1 MITQTFRVTRVLA
14 GHSPIARIDGVD
26 DEDGLEL
33 HLEAPVD
40 AVRGASPGQV
50 IVVNWTL
57 QAPATSAARVEPR
70 PSEVAAGAPATV
82 IDAEFTTPPVSRPA
96 QAPGRPVNVTRP
108 AGAAAV
114 DQEFMSLMA
123 GRRSASAPSPA
134 FTKHEIKDELNTL
147 LGSAGAKGRK

>member
-14 GHSPIARIDGVD
+14 GHSPVARIDAV
-26 DEDGLEL
+26 DEDGHELRLEV
-33 HLEAPVD
+33 PVD
-40 AVRGASPGQV
+40 AVRGANPDQV
-50 IVVNWTL
+50 LVVNWTL
-57 QAPATSAARVEPR
+57 QAAARVEPASVR
-70 PSEVAAGAPATV
+70 GRRGYAGQRGRRRIHDDPRAA
-82 IDAEFTTPPVSRPA
+82 RPA
-96 QAPGRPVNVTRP
+96 RA

-134 FTKHEIKDELNTL
+134 FAKHEIKDELNTL

>member
-33 HLEAPVD
+33 HLEAPAD

-57 QAPATSAARVEPR
+57 QTSATPAAKVEPR
-70 PSEVAAGAPATV
+70 PSEVATATSPNV
-82 IDAEFTTPPVSRPA
+82 IDAEFTTPPASRPA
-96 QAPGRPVNVTRP
+96 QTSGRPVNATR
-108 AGAAAV
+108 ATGAAAV

-123 GRRSASAPSPA
+123 GRRTASAPSPA
-134 FTKHEIKDELNTL
+134 FAKHEIKDELNTL
-147 LGSAGAKGRK
+147 LGSAGAKAHK

>member
-14 GHSPIARIDGVD
+14 GHSPVARIDAV
-26 DEDGLEL
+26 DEDGHELRLEV
-33 HLEAPVD
+33 PVD
-40 AVRGASPGQV
+40 AVRGANPDQV
-50 IVVNWTL
+50 LVVNWTL
-57 QAPATSAARVEPR
+57 QAAARVDPR
-70 PSEVAAGAPATV
+70 PSEVASGTPANV
-82 IDAEFTTPPVSRPA
+82 VDAEFTTTPAPRPA
-96 QAPGRPVNVTRP
+96 RP

-134 FTKHEIKDELNTL
+134 FAKHEIKDELNTL

>member
-14 GHSPIARIDGVD
+14 GHSPVARIDGVD
-26 DEDGLEL
+26 DDDGLEL
-33 HLEAPVD
+33 HLEVPVD

-57 QAPATSAARVEPR
+57 QASATPAARVESR
-70 PSEVAAGAPATV
+70 PTVASAPAAV
-82 IDAEFTTPPVSRPA
+82 IDADFTTAATPRPA
-96 QAPGRPVNVTRP
+96 QTPGRPVNVTRP
-108 AGAAAV
+108 AGAAEV
-114 DQEFMSLMA
+114 DQEFMSLM